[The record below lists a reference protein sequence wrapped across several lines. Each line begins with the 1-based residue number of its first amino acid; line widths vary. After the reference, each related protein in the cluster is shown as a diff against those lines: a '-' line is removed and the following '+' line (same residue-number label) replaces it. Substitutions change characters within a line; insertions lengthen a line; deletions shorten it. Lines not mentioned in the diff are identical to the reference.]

1 MATPNRPRNPPAP
14 TCPPGVDADLG
25 DDGEVDLG
33 EFLSFQ
39 QNFTGSL

>member
-1 MATPNRPRNPPAP
+1 
-14 TCPPGVDADLG
+14 VDADLG